1 MIEHSE
7 SNAMK
12 KNTFVYLIVS
22 TIGGILFALGMVGSL
37 TSQNEYFHLSLL
49 LGISGL
55 LVLLL
60 ALIAYRRSIN
70 KKGPRPTKA
79 TLKISALI
87 VASCLLLGTG
97 MSLVMVY
104 SQIIL
109 GILLGI
115 VGLLLLFGLI
125 PLTIGIK
132 K

>member
-1 MIEHSE
+1 
-7 SNAMK
+7 MK

-37 TSQNEYFHLSLL
+37 IPKNKYFYLSLL

-60 ALIAYRRSIN
+60 ALIAYRRSMN
-70 KKGPRPTKA
+70 KKGPRPTK
-79 TLKISALI
+79 TVLKISTLI
-87 VASCLLLGTG
+87 VGSCLLLGTG